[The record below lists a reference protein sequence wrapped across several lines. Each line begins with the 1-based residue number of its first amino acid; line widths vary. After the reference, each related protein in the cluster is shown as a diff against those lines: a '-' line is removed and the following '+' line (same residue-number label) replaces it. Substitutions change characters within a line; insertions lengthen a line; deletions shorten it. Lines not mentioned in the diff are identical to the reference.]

1 MWMLVLRASYFQ
13 FPMCC
18 DYTCSRRFCLRAKA
32 MVLCRWILLLLKQGP
47 RLIWA
52 MLRRLFY
59 RWGFKGAYSLFLLTN
74 DQEKNIGGSHC
85 RSSLPS
91 GKAPREYHDVNDDIK
106 AYLDT
111 PSAKEGSPVVPDLSS
126 TIPDN
131 SETISLDNFG
141 PSAPPLPGG
150 STGNASESSVNIESS
165 EKAHEQQAADTSR
178 RPPGLS
184 CTPSRRS
191 VNANSSRGSAENH
204 FIVGIEDA
212 DGITSQAHFG
222 ADLADSRFSATN
234 DSVSGF
240 GLISA
245 AHLTRYPFS
254 NATLQQQTED
264 VCDVGLWARSY

>member
-1 MWMLVLRASYFQ
+1 
-13 FPMCC
+13 
-18 DYTCSRRFCLRAKA
+18 
-32 MVLCRWILLLLKQGP
+32 
-47 RLIWA
+47 
-52 MLRRLFY
+52 
-59 RWGFKGAYSLFLLTN
+59 
-74 DQEKNIGGSHC
+74 
-85 RSSLPS
+85 
-91 GKAPREYHDVNDDIK
+91 VNDDIK
-106 AYLDT
+106 AHLGS
-111 PSAKEGSPVVPDLSS
+111 PSAKEGSSVVPHLSS

-131 SETISLDNFG
+131 SETIPLDNFG
-141 PSAPPLPGG
+141 PSAPPFPGG

-165 EKAHEQQAADTSR
+165 EKAHEQQVADTSR

-184 CTPSRRS
+184 RTPSRRS
-191 VNANSSRGSAENH
+191 VKANSSRGSAENH
-204 FIVGIEDA
+204 VIVGIEDA

-234 DSVSGF
+234 DSVSRF